1 MAPEKRKSWTG
12 CHKLPTMA
20 ALTGWIQG
28 RIRVSETLFRRLLIM
43 VALIFC
49 GALLVLAGPPLLEN
63 PDIIGAFA
71 AGFVN
76 PFAAGY
82 ATDVILCWVI
92 LAIWVLFERQ
102 RYQIRG
108 GWLALVLGVVPGVA
122 VGFALYLLMRQRQ
135 LKGSGIV

>member
-1 MAPEKRKSWTG
+1 MRTKP
-12 CHKLPTMA
+12 
-20 ALTGWIQG
+20 
-28 RIRVSETLFRRLLIM
+28 VSEKLFRRLLLL
-43 VALIFC
+43 VALSFS
-49 GALLVLAGPPLLEN
+49 AVFAVLIIPPLLAN
-63 PDIIGAFA
+63 PDIIA
-71 AGFVN
+71 AAAGGFVN

-82 ATDVILCWVI
+82 ATDVILCWVV
-92 LAIWVLFERQ
+92 LAIRVIFERQ

>member
-1 MAPEKRKSWTG
+1 M
-12 CHKLPTMA
+12 
-20 ALTGWIQG
+20 
-28 RIRVSETLFRRLLIM
+28 SENLFRRLLLL
-43 VALIFC
+43 VALGFC
-49 GALLVLAGPPLLEN
+49 VVFAVLIIPPLLAN
-63 PDIIGAFA
+63 PDIIA
-71 AGFVN
+71 AAAGGFVN

-82 ATDVILCWVI
+82 ATDVILCWVV

-108 GWLALVLGVVPGVA
+108 GWLALLLGVVPGVA